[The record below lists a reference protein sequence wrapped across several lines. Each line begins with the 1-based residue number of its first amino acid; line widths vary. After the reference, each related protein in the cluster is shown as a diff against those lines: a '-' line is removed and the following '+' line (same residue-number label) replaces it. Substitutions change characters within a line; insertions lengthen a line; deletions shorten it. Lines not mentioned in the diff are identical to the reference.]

1 MSSIA
6 SSLAAPPS
14 ERRRHR
20 RTPVGLRVRVHF
32 RGRTIPATAE
42 LTDVSPA
49 GCYVR
54 GVAAPAQAKLALGF
68 VGRKDRVCLAAGQV
82 LRVDPDGFAVKIHRA
97 NAAFMDFVADI
108 TDYASFEAA

>member
-1 MSSIA
+1 MD
-6 SSLAAPPS
+6 SLTTPAR

-32 RGRTIPATAE
+32 VGRTLPVTAE
-42 LTDVSPA
+42 LTDVSPG

-54 GVAAPAQAKLALGF
+54 GVAAPGQAKLALGF
-68 VGRKDRVCLAAGQV
+68 VGRKSRVCLAAGQV
-82 LRVDPDGFAVKIHRA
+82 LRVDQGGFAVKLQRS
-97 NAAFMDFVADI
+97 NKAFMDFVDDI